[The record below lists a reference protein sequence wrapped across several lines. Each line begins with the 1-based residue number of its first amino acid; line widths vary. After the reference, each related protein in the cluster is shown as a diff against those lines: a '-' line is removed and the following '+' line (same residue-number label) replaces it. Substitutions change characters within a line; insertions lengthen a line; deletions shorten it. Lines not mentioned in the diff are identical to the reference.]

1 MAALTIQEMQAQL
14 YDEVALDLTPEE
26 QAAVHAAKAEIRAV
40 LERYGEAGQIA
51 LSLCAADFAAE

>member
-14 YDEVALDLTPEE
+14 YNEVALDLTPEE
-26 QAAVHAAKAEIRAV
+26 QARVHAAKTEIRDV
-40 LERYGEAGQIA
+40 LARHGEAGQIA